1 MCFSSCA
8 QQSLQAH
15 AKSLWYQEDFKKG
28 LTVSTCLRALV
39 DAHRWLSQ
47 FWASSLLFVPLLG
60 QNLLLNHSSGRG
72 TRAAPSP
79 KALCTSLPVPP
90 VCCLHRTLQLHS
102 VPAACVVGFA
112 GFREAYHT
120 QRGAICLNGS
130 VGKDDCNNCR
140 LLNMHVWRLIHV
152 LHSKPN
158 IQDRWLFLKIA
169 WLLQNKQGNI
179 DETAKAHLIPVL

>member
-15 AKSLWYQEDFKKG
+15 AQSLWYQEDFKKG

-60 QNLLLNHSSGRG
+60 QTLLLNHSSGRR
-72 TRAAPSP
+72 THAAPSP
-79 KALCTSLPVPP
+79 EALCTSLPAS
-90 VCCLHRTLQLHS
+90 CLL
-102 VPAACVVGFA
+102 PAQDPAIRLRACVVGFA
-112 GFREAYHT
+112 GFREAYCT

-140 LLNMHVWRLIHV
+140 LLNMHAWKLIHV

>member
-1 MCFSSCA
+1 MLTGSDRCSQMTVTVLGIISVVCISSRPEPSAEPQQRTGNPCSAESQSPVHVSACA
-8 QQSLQAH
+8 S
-15 AKSLWYQEDFKKG
+15 
-28 LTVSTCLRALV
+28 CLLPAQ
-39 DAHRWLSQ
+39 DPAIT
-47 FWASSLLFVPLLG
+47 LG
-60 QNLLLNHSSGRG
+60 
-72 TRAAPSP
+72 
-79 KALCTSLPVPP
+79 
-90 VCCLHRTLQLHS
+90 
-102 VPAACVVGFA
+102 ACVVGFA
-112 GFREAYHT
+112 GFREAYRT